1 VLVRVLSETDEHTG
15 PRAPRDR
22 RGRRWWC
29 GEFRPTRRDGPGRDR
44 RGGPA
49 PRAAAG
55 KGAGQA
61 GGRGRRGGG
70 QVRRTRAWRR
80 YAGAGART

>member
-29 GEFRPTRRDGPGRDR
+29 GEFRPTRRAGTGSARWTR
-44 RGGPA
+44 AARGCRERGGPGG
-49 PRAAAG
+49 RS
-55 KGAGQA
+55 GASRRRSGQA
-61 GGRGRRGGG
+61 DEGLAT
-70 QVRRTRAWRR
+70 VRRSGRANW
-80 YAGAGART
+80 